1 MPDSLANR
9 ASGAKTRHAGIELL
23 RILMMLEIVYLHLAI
38 HGGFETVAEEST
50 GFLKVSYWTLLL
62 FARCPV
68 YVFVM
73 ITGYFLST
81 AGTKIN
87 FKRLLKVYL
96 PMLFY
101 SIVLRIVFAIAE
113 RGVDNPIVFV
123 KSCLPVISKQWYF
136 MTLYLLIVIF
146 SPFLNLMIERL
157 DRKQF
162 LILVGL
168 LFFIFSIW
176 QPLSKLDPMR
186 QVVKIE
192 NILWTE
198 EGKGLY
204 GFVYM
209 YIVGAFM
216 RRHKF
221 IKKAEDGKSIFDK
234 PWIYIVL
241 FFVFLTLNV
250 LLVLFYPDKRVEKV
264 AYYYDHPL
272 TVLQGICLFRIFE
285 MIKLDKFPKLG
296 KVIAFISAGNLGVYM
311 ISEFTKSRTLLWT
324 QWFNVS
330 DPKFYGGRFW
340 LIKLALIVFAV
351 YCGCW
356 LLDLLTRRV
365 ITRLVENTKKKR

>member
-1 MPDSLANR
+1 MPGSLADR
-9 ASGAKTRHAGIELL
+9 ASGARTRHTGIEIL
-23 RILMMLEIVYLHLAI
+23 RILMMVEVVYLHLAI

-50 GFLKVSYWTLLL
+50 GYIKVCYWALLL

-87 FKRLLKVYL
+87 VKRILKVYF

-101 SIVLRIVFAIAE
+101 SIALRIVFAIAD
-113 RGVDNPIVFV
+113 GGIGKPIFFL

-157 DRKQF
+157 DRKYF

-176 QPLSKLDPMR
+176 QPLSKLEPMR

-216 RRHKF
+216 RRHRF
-221 IKKAEDGKSIFDK
+221 IKKAEEGKTIFDK
-234 PWIYIVL
+234 PWIYIL
-241 FFVFLTLNV
+241 IFFVCLTLNV

-272 TVLQGICLFRIFE
+272 TVIQGICLFRIFE
-285 MIKLDKFPKLG
+285 KTDLSNFPKFG

-311 ISEFTKSRTLLWT
+311 ISEFTRSRDLLWGD
-324 QWFNVS
+324 WFNVS
-330 DPKFYGGRFW
+330 DPKFYGGRSWPF
-340 LIKLALIVFAV
+340 KFALIVMAV

-356 LLDLLTRRV
+356 LIDLLTRRV
-365 ITRLVENTKKKR
+365 ITRLVENHKKR